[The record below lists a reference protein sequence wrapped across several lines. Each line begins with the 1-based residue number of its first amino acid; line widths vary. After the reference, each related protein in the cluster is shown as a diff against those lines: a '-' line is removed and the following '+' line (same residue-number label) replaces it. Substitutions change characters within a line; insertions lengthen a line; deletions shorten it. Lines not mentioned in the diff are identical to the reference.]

1 MHWLL
6 ALALLA
12 TPAPPPAHA
21 PVDLAEALSADPDR
35 AALSLSFRDQLGATV
50 GAEVP
55 VVGDG
60 DPGFNLRV
68 PVMVEL
74 HNRLPNATP
83 NNYWRGLLAVVLSER
98 FALAD
103 PRLGPARLSLRLFH
117 ESDHITWGG
126 AVENPEASLGFY
138 DFNGLGVGGALPL
151 WAGGQRFVLSA
162 EARLHLVTC
171 NVSATLCASGAQGFG
186 SPGFEGRAEVVW
198 SGGGAPPKDRW
209 SPMAA
214 LFLDWLAPHALIRTE
229 RRLIVHVGAYL
240 PTERRGTFQVYLL
253 GWWGND
259 VGFQRRNRI
268 AQAGIGLGWSPL

>member
-1 MHWLL
+1 VHWLL
-6 ALALLA
+6 LWALLA
-12 TPAPPPAHA
+12 TPAAPPADA
-21 PVDLAEALSADPDR
+21 LIDVADVLSADPDR
-35 AALSLSFRDQLGATV
+35 AELSIGFRDQLGATV

-55 VVGDG
+55 VLGDG
-60 DPGFNLRV
+60 GAGFNLRV

-83 NNYWRGLLAVVLSER
+83 NNYWRGLLSVVLSYR
-98 FALAD
+98 VALGD
-103 PRLGPARLSLRLFH
+103 PLLGPARLSVRLFH
-117 ESDHITWGG
+117 ESDHVTWGS

-138 DFNGLGVGGALPL
+138 EFNGLGLGGALPL
-151 WAGGQRFVLSA
+151 QVGGQRLVFSA

-171 NVSATLCASGAQGFG
+171 NLSTTLCGSGAQGWG
-186 SPGFEGRAEVVW
+186 SPGFEGRAGVVW
-198 SGGGAPPKDRW
+198 PGAGAGAVGGW

-229 RRLIVHVGAYL
+229 RRLVVHLGAYL

-259 VGFQRRNRI
+259 VGFLRRDRI
-268 AQAGIGLGWSPL
+268 AQAGIGLGWSPR

>member
-21 PVDLAEALSADPDR
+21 PVDLAEVLSADPDR

-60 DPGFNLRV
+60 GEGFNLRV